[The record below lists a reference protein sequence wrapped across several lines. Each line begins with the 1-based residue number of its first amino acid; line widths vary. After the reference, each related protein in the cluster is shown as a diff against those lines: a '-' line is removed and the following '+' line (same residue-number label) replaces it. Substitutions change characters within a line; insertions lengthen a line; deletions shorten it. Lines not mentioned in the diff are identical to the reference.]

1 MAAETFQPTEGWPL
15 QENYKRYLHERIQ
28 RWGKRV
34 APMLEDSKV
43 PDIESRTTF
52 LTWLLTSVERGDRL
66 TAGVVDAV
74 DGYARH
80 YLEGPGP
87 YGRGGGT
94 VESAPGRILCQQQFE
109 GLFAIFEAGRQ
120 SAGDVA
126 GQ

>member
-1 MAAETFQPTEGWPL
+1 MGAEAFQPTDDWPL

-28 RWGKRV
+28 TWGKRV
-34 APMLEDSKV
+34 APMLEDPEV
-43 PDIESRTTF
+43 PSREIKATF
-52 LTWLLTSVERGDRL
+52 LEWLLTSVERGDRV

-80 YLEGPGP
+80 YMEGPGP

-109 GLFAIFEAGRQ
+109 GLFAIFEAGKSQ
-120 SAGDVA
+120 VA
-126 GQ
+126 EDR